1 MLIVNVYCYPRE
13 CTWQPS
19 AQCDCRCNY
28 STPTVFTITC
38 LLCSSFRK
46 IGRRCFMQICQCLS
60 FLFPYF
66 FVFFFFWFHF
76 DYFSPIFLFCFP
88 LSLFLTLLSSKL
100 NDLLLRISFMLE
112 VTGSNLLWNI
122 DSSELGFTW
131 HYFSLQINN
140 TMPCVYKRMLGWFPR
155 LQFATVCFL
164 CSPPDL
170 NFLDPYFIF
179 MYVHNSHCHRETAH
193 LQVNILLLLLLL

>member
-1 MLIVNVYCYPRE
+1 LISF
-13 CTWQPS
+13 W
-19 AQCDCRCNY
+19 
-28 STPTVFTITC
+28 
-38 LLCSSFRK
+38 LLFSDFS
-46 IGRRCFMQICQCLS
+46 I
-60 FLFPYF
+60 LFPIVVIPDS
-66 FVFFFFWFHF
+66 FVEQTEWCVASYIFYARGNRFESSLEHRLFWV
-76 DYFSPIFLFCFP
+76 
-88 LSLFLTLLSSKL
+88 
-100 NDLLLRISFMLE
+100 R
-112 VTGSNLLWNI
+112 
-122 DSSELGFTW
+122 FTW